1 MRFEFHAQTEI
12 SRVGWLD
19 HHHFSLSLNEIPW
32 VLSKVFGIDSVWV
45 ACQVNNKGIFKSDI
59 KVHVIVSGD
68 VVDLKHAGIQ
78 PIHLHVV
85 VLVQEPK
92 AYVAYGHINLHHDFS
107 N

>member
-19 HHHFSLSLNEIPW
+19 NHHFSLSLNEIPW

-45 ACQVNNKGIFKSDI
+45 ACHVNNKGIFKSDI
-59 KVHVIVSGD
+59 EVHVIVSGY
-68 VVDLKHAGIQ
+68 VVNLKHARIQ

-92 AYVAYGHINLHHDFS
+92 AYVAYGDINLHHDLS